1 MKQERKTSGIVT
13 GEAKEEH
20 VRKLPAPTTRK
31 SGDGSKGARLG
42 PSRVPRRE
50 EATDA
55 AIGKGE
61 EMLRP
66 RKAEDAKTK
75 RGTTE

>member
-1 MKQERKTSGIVT
+1 MKQPLKASGGIVA

-20 VRKLPAPTTRK
+20 VQQLPAPAPAK
-31 SGDGSKGARLG
+31 EGGKGKGARLG
-42 PSRVPRRE
+42 PSRVPRRQ

-66 RKAEDAKTK
+66 RKDAASE
-75 RGTTE
+75 RGKPE